1 MPFSVYDEL
10 NLEAQSVSIA
20 YLKENFRTSDQIMMR
35 FNAKYL
41 QSENAS
47 KMFEF
52 IMQAIYL
59 LLLIWCKNEKLAVTE
74 LKQYLPK
81 KNTLLNWLDIFTEL
95 MFMQQ
100 ALKGG
105 EIFPLLTK
113 IMQKIDKLISDDL
126 KEIVAAQELS
136 GSLESLS

>member
-1 MPFSVYDEL
+1 
-10 NLEAQSVSIA
+10 
-20 YLKENFRTSDQIMMR
+20 MMR

-95 MFMQQ
+95 MFMQ
-100 ALKGG
+100 
-105 EIFPLLTK
+105 
-113 IMQKIDKLISDDL
+113 
-126 KEIVAAQELS
+126 
-136 GSLESLS
+136 